1 MINRYNHIS
10 AQLLMKCVLDHLK
23 YTDEDIMIPKTTHA
37 GRGQGHLD
45 ESKKTWA
52 LQADI
57 WCKPWE
63 EYYNLIITEAI
74 QTEDKKDLWP
84 KW

>member
-45 ESKKTWA
+45 ESKKPELYRQTYDA
-52 LQADI
+52 NPG
-57 WCKPWE
+57 KS
-63 EYYNLIITEAI
+63 ITI
-74 QTEDKKDLWP
+74 
-84 KW
+84 